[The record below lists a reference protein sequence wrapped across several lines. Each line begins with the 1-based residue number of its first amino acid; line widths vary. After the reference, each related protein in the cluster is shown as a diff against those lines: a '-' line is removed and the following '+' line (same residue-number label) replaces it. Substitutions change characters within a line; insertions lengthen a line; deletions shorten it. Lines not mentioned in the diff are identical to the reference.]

1 MVSRNVT
8 DSVMCGTDAAH
19 VTQRHPSLQAYI
31 TPIIHLHLPP
41 PALTHTLFEYCLN
54 LNSHVIVNWD
64 TDCKDAIS
72 DMLIVVTGPTRPV
85 TRRCSPR
92 EDLLPTEAR
101 P

>member
-1 MVSRNVT
+1 MIIASATQFHILLPWGQLIVQLRRLVV
-8 DSVMCGTDAAH
+8 DST
-19 VTQRHPSLQAYI
+19 I
-31 TPIIHLHLPP
+31 HLPP

>member
-1 MVSRNVT
+1 MSCNVT
-8 DSVMCGTDAAH
+8 DSVMCDTDAAH

-31 TPIIHLHLPP
+31 TPIIHLPP
-41 PALTHTLFEYCLN
+41 PTLTLTLLN

-64 TDCKDAIS
+64 TDCEDAIS
-72 DMLIVVTGPTRPV
+72 DMLIVVTGPARPA
-85 TRRCSPR
+85 TQRCSPR